1 MMVLQ
6 SPLDL
11 IQKEI
16 TPKIVIIEETILE
29 EEAEVVV
36 EEEEIPYL
44 EKLLLLK
51 VDHLRAI

>member
-1 MMVLQ
+1 MVLQ